1 MAKIALVTGAS
12 GGIGSACAKKLAEDG
27 YTVIVHYY
35 RHKEE
40 AEHIASRIGGDPVQ
54 ADLRS
59 EAAVDALVDEVLGK
73 YGRIDVLVNNAGIS
87 RVNQVQDVSNFE
99 WDLLQATNATSTFL
113 MTRAV
118 LPSMIEARSGAIV
131 NIASMW
137 GIAGGSC
144 ESAYSA
150 SKGAVIAFTKAVAK
164 EVGPSGIRVN
174 CVAPGL
180 IFTKLAERYSK
191 EDVAAFSRKIP
202 VGRGGKV
209 EEIVPMIQFLADVEK
224 TRFIVGQVI
233 CVDGGQSC
241 DGSIE
246 SMNFPLSF
254 MEG

>member
-12 GGIGSACAKKLAEDG
+12 GGIGSACAKKLAEEG

-40 AEHIASRIGGDPVQ
+40 AERIASRIGGDPVQ

-59 EAAVDALVDEVLGK
+59 EAAVDALIDEVLGR

-131 NIASMW
+131 NIAVKD
-137 GIAGGSC
+137 GD
-144 ESAYSA
+144 
-150 SKGAVIAFTKAVAK
+150 
-164 EVGPSGIRVN
+164 EVKRGDLLMETLSGT
-174 CVAPGL
+174 
-180 IFTKLAERYSK
+180 F
-191 EDVAAFSRKIP
+191 
-202 VGRGGKV
+202 
-209 EEIVPMIQFLADVEK
+209 
-224 TRFIVGQVI
+224 
-233 CVDGGQSC
+233 DG
-241 DGSIE
+241 
-246 SMNFPLSF
+246 
-254 MEG
+254 

>member
-1 MAKIALVTGAS
+1 MAKIAVVTGAS
-12 GGIGSACAKKLAEDG
+12 GGIGSACAKKLAEEG

-40 AEHIASRIGGDPVQ
+40 AEHVAARTGGEAVQ

-73 YGRIDVLVNNAGIS
+73 YGRIDVLVNNAGLS
-87 RVNQVQDVSNFE
+87 MVNQVQDVSNYE

-118 LPSMIEARSGAIV
+118 LPSMIEAHRGSIV
-131 NIASMW
+131 NVSSMW

-150 SKGAVIAFTKAVAK
+150 SKGAIIAFTKAVAK

-174 CVAPGL
+174 CVAPGVIETAML
-180 IFTKLAERYSK
+180 DRYTPLELAALADQTPLQRLGDP
-191 EDVAAFSRKIP
+191 EDVAEA
-202 VGRGGKV
+202 VA
-209 EEIVPMIQFLADVEK
+209 FLASEK
-224 TRFIVGQVI
+224 ASFITGQI
-233 CVDGGQSC
+233 LSVDGGF
-241 DGSIE
+241 I
-246 SMNFPLSF
+246 L
-254 MEG
+254 

>member
-12 GGIGSACAKKLAEDG
+12 GGIGSACAKKLAEEG

-40 AEHIASRIGGDPVQ
+40 AERIASRIGGDPVQ

-59 EAAVDALVDEVLGK
+59 EAAVDALIDEVLGK

-150 SKGAVIAFTKAVAK
+150 SKGAVIAFTKAIAK

-174 CVAPGL
+174 CVAPGVIETAML
-180 IFTKLAERYSK
+180 SRYSSEELAALADETPLGRLGDP
-191 EDVAAFSRKIP
+191 EDVAEA
-202 VGRGGKV
+202 VA
-209 EEIVPMIQFLADVEK
+209 FLASD
-224 TRFIVGQVI
+224 RASFITGQVLS
-233 CVDGGQSC
+233 VDGGF
-241 DGSIE
+241 I
-246 SMNFPLSF
+246 L
-254 MEG
+254 

>member
-12 GGIGSACAKKLAEDG
+12 GGIGSACAKKLAEEG

-40 AEHIASRIGGDPVQ
+40 AERIASRIGGDPVQ

-59 EAAVDALVDEVLGK
+59 EAAVDALIDEVLGR

-150 SKGAVIAFTKAVAK
+150 SKGAVIAFTKAIAK

-174 CVAPGL
+174 CVAPGVIETAML
-180 IFTKLAERYSK
+180 SRYSSEELAALADETPLGRLGDP
-191 EDVAAFSRKIP
+191 EDVAEA
-202 VGRGGKV
+202 VA
-209 EEIVPMIQFLADVEK
+209 FLASD
-224 TRFIVGQVI
+224 RASFITGQVLS
-233 CVDGGQSC
+233 VDGGF
-241 DGSIE
+241 I
-246 SMNFPLSF
+246 L
-254 MEG
+254 

>member
-40 AEHIASRIGGDPVQ
+40 AERIASRIGGDPVQ

-59 EAAVDALVDEVLGK
+59 EAAVDALIDEVLGR

-174 CVAPGL
+174 CVAPGVIETAML
-180 IFTKLAERYSK
+180 DRYSSEELAALADETPLGRLGDP
-191 EDVAAFSRKIP
+191 EDVAEA
-202 VGRGGKV
+202 VA
-209 EEIVPMIQFLADVEK
+209 FLASDK
-224 TRFIVGQVI
+224 ASFITGQVLS
-233 CVDGGQSC
+233 VDGGF
-241 DGSIE
+241 I
-246 SMNFPLSF
+246 L
-254 MEG
+254 